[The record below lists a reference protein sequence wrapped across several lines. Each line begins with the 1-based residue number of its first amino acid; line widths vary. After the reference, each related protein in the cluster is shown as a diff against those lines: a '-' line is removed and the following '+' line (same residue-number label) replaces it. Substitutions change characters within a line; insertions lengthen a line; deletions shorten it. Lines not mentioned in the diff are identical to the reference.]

1 MKLIRCYWKCR
12 NVMNKFF
19 SRITNKVTLFLIG
32 IMVFV
37 MAAIISHWVY
47 MMVPVIKGGEQ
58 TKADL
63 LVTPYTKLIEQS
75 VNNNNLGQ
83 VEEILNH
90 LVLLKDS
97 KLKRPLVVNIKVAL
111 VTGEVIERNNPIKLQ
126 YDPFVA
132 DTPIFDT
139 RTSGLL
145 GKIHLEYNSELY
157 HHLIDDA
164 EKRLYVALVAV
175 VLLILIV
182 QRKISLLLKPLHVL
196 AHYLESVDLNQSTSV
211 PHPKK
216 KMAMEITQVWQAVNQ
231 LFSRLRLR
239 DEQLRLE
246 HEAAQNALKEKLQ
259 AESANKAKSQF
270 LANMSH
276 ELRTPLNAI
285 IGYSEMLREEVVN
298 NSHPNL
304 TNDLAKI
311 YGAGKT
317 LLALINDVLD
327 LSKIEAGRMQL
338 YLEDVKVNLL
348 VDEVVGI
355 VNPMAGKNDDRI
367 ELDCPEGIGTI
378 KVDIMKLRQSLLNL
392 LSNAVKFTK
401 GGKIVLSVRREV
413 LNGEEWIKFR
423 VTDSGIGLSDSQI
436 ETLFDAFSQ
445 ADMSTTRRYGGTG
458 LGLTISQKFCRLM
471 GGEITVESELGKGSL
486 FTISLPVVIK
496 EQEANDTT
504 EETSSRLS
512 DAHKKVRVQKADTR
526 GVKHDRRKKTSSIV
540 IIDDDPMACDLQ
552 QRHLAK
558 HGYDVICART
568 GEEGIKKINEHLP
581 DVILLDVML
590 TDMSGWQVL
599 TYVKSQPGLVH
610 IPVIMLTM
618 IDEKNTAYSLGAT
631 AYLTKPI
638 DWEKLAIT
646 INRCVR
652 KAGQDA
658 ILVVDDD
665 ADARKLARLVLEND
679 GYTVIEAENG
689 YLGLMRVAERIP
701 SVILLDLLMPN
712 MNGQE
717 FLNELELNERWH
729 GIPVI
734 ALTAMELD
742 ENETR
747 ALNNRVSMIIQK
759 GAYSIDQV
767 LNAVRDILGEKLH
780 PDGREAQIVNRMDD
794 TSSGE

>member
-1 MKLIRCYWKCR
+1 MT
-12 NVMNKFF
+12 KFF
-19 SRITNKVTLFLIG
+19 SRITNKVTLFLVG
-32 IMVFV
+32 IMLFV
-37 MAAIISHWVY
+37 MAAISAHWVF

-75 VNNNNLGQ
+75 INNNDLGQ

-97 KLKRPLVVNIKVAL
+97 KLKRPLVVSIKVAL
-111 VTGEVIERNNPIKLQ
+111 VSGEVLERSNPIKLE
-126 YDPFVA
+126 YRPFVA
-132 DTPIFDT
+132 DTPIFDST
-139 RTSGLL
+139 TSGLL
-145 GKIHLEYNSELY
+145 GKVHLEYNSELY

-164 EKRLYVALVAV
+164 EKRLFMALVAV

-182 QRKISLLLKPLHVL
+182 QRKISTLLKPLHVL
-196 AHYLESVDLNQSTSV
+196 AHYLESVDLNKSTSV
-211 PHPKK
+211 PYPKK
-216 KMAMEITQVWQAVNQ
+216 KMAMEISQVWQAVNQ

-285 IGYSEMLREEVVN
+285 IGYSEMLREESVN
-298 NSHPNL
+298 IDHPHLN
-304 TNDLAKI
+304 NDLKKI
-311 YGAGKT
+311 YAAGKN

-338 YLEDVKVNLL
+338 YLEDVKVHLL
-348 VDEVVGI
+348 VDEVVSI
-355 VNPMAGKNDDRI
+355 VKPMAGKNDDQI
-367 ELDCPEGIGTI
+367 DVDCPEGVGTI

-401 GGKIVLSVRREV
+401 GGKIKLRVYREM
-413 LNGEEWIKFR
+413 LDGEEWIKFV
-423 VTDSGIGLSDSQI
+423 VTDTGIGLSDSQM
-436 ETLFDAFSQ
+436 ETLFNAFSQ
-445 ADMSTTRRYGGTG
+445 ADMSTTRSYGGTG

-471 GGEITVESELGKGSL
+471 GGEISVESDLGRGSV
-486 FTISLPVVIK
+486 FTISLPVMIK
-496 EQEANDTT
+496 EPEST
-504 EETSSRLS
+504 ETPEEVP
-512 DAHKKVRVQKADTR
+512 HKPRGSYGKVRAQQT
-526 GVKHDRRKKTSSIV
+526 GIPELEHDRRKKTSTIV

-552 QRHLAK
+552 QRQLAK
-558 HGYDVICART
+558 NGYQVVCAAG
-568 GEEGIKKINEHLP
+568 GEEGIRKINELVP
-581 DVILLDVML
+581 DAILLDVML
-590 TDMSGWQVL
+590 SDMSGWQVL

-638 DWEKLAIT
+638 DWEKLVIT
-646 INRCVR
+646 INQCVR
-652 KAGQDA
+652 KAGQDT

-665 ADARKLARLVLEND
+665 ADARKLARLVLENE
-679 GYTVIEAENG
+679 GYAVIEAENG

-712 MNGQE
+712 MNGHE
-717 FLNELELNERWH
+717 FLNELEINERWRE
-729 GIPVI
+729 IPVI

-742 ENETR
+742 ENETHR
-747 ALNNRVSMIIQK
+747 LENRVSFIIQK

-767 LNAVRDILGEKLH
+767 LMAVRDILGEYQQIIE
-780 PDGREAQIVNRMDD
+780 PDTQYAAGADD
-794 TSSGE
+794 KASDK

>member
-1 MKLIRCYWKCR
+1 MS
-12 NVMNKFF
+12 KFF
-19 SRITNKVTLFLIG
+19 GRITNKVTLFLVG
-32 IMVFV
+32 IMLFV
-37 MAAIISHWVY
+37 MVAISTHWVF

-63 LVTPYTKLIEQS
+63 LVTPYTRLIEQS
-75 VNNNNLGQ
+75 INNNDLGQ

-97 KLKRPLVVNIKVAL
+97 KLKRPLVVSIKVAL
-111 VTGEVIERNNPIKLQ
+111 VSGEVIERSNPIKLE
-126 YDPFVA
+126 YEPFVA
-132 DTPIFDT
+132 DTPIFDSA
-139 RTSGLL
+139 TSGLL
-145 GKIHLEYNSELY
+145 GKVHLEYNSELY

-164 EKRLYVALVAV
+164 EKRLFMALVAV

-182 QRKISLLLKPLHVL
+182 QRKISTLLNPLHVL
-196 AHYLESVDLNQSTSV
+196 AHYLESVDLNKSTSV
-211 PHPKK
+211 PYPKK
-216 KMAMEITQVWQAVNQ
+216 KMAMEIRQVWQAVNQ
-231 LFSRLRLR
+231 LFSRLSLR

-285 IGYSEMLREEVVN
+285 IGYSEMLREESAN
-298 NSHPNL
+298 IDHPHLN
-304 TNDLAKI
+304 NDLNKI
-311 YGAGKT
+311 YAAGKN

-338 YLEDVKVNLL
+338 YLEDVKVHLL
-348 VDEVVGI
+348 VEEVVSI
-355 VNPMAGKNDDRI
+355 VKPMAGKNDDDI
-367 ELDCPEGIGTI
+367 EVDCPEGVGTI

-401 GGKIVLSVRREV
+401 GGKIKLHVHREM
-413 LNGEEWIKFR
+413 LDGEEWVKFV
-423 VTDSGIGLSDSQI
+423 VTDTGIGLSDSQM
-436 ETLFDAFSQ
+436 ETLFNAFSQ

-471 GGEITVESELGKGSL
+471 GGEISVESDLGKGSV
-486 FTISLPVVIK
+486 FTLSLPVVIK
-496 EQEANDTT
+496 EPESTDTS
-504 EETSSRLS
+504 EQVPQKPRGSYS
-512 DAHKKVRVQKADTR
+512 KVRTQQAGIR
-526 GVKHDRRKKTSSIV
+526 ELEYDRRTKTSTIV

-558 HGYDVICART
+558 NGYQVVCAT
-568 GEEGIKKINEHLP
+568 GGEEGIKKINELLP

-638 DWEKLAIT
+638 DWEKLVVT
-646 INRCVR
+646 INQCVR
-652 KAGQDA
+652 KAGQDT

-679 GYTVIEAENG
+679 GYAVIEAENG

-712 MNGQE
+712 MNGHE
-717 FLNELELNERWH
+717 FLNELELNERWR

-742 ENETR
+742 ENESYR
-747 ALNNRVSMIIQK
+747 LEKRVSFIIQK

-767 LNAVRDILGEKLH
+767 LTAVRDILGENQQITRPH
-780 PDGREAQIVNRMDD
+780 AQYVAGTDD
-794 TSSGE
+794 TTSE

>member
-1 MKLIRCYWKCR
+1 
-12 NVMNKFF
+12 MNKYF

-32 IMVFV
+32 IMLFV
-37 MAAIISHWVY
+37 MAAIISHWVF

-63 LVTPYTKLIEQS
+63 LVTPYTRLVEQAI
-75 VNNNNLGQ
+75 NNHQLQQ

-97 KLKRPLVVNIKVAL
+97 KLNRPLVVNIRVSL
-111 VTGEVIERNNPIKLQ
+111 VDGQVIERGNPITLEYK
-126 YDPFVA
+126 PFVA

-139 RTSGLL
+139 HTSSLL

-157 HHLIDDA
+157 HHLINDA
-164 EKRLYVALVAV
+164 EKRLFVALVAV

-182 QRKISLLLKPLHVL
+182 QRMISLLLKPLHML
-196 AHYLESVDLNQSTSV
+196 AHYLESVDLKNSTSV

-304 TNDLAKI
+304 TTDLAKI
-311 YGAGKT
+311 YSAGKT

-338 YLEDVKVNLL
+338 YLEDVKVRLL

-355 VNPMAGKNDDRI
+355 VNPMAGQNDDLI
-367 ELDCPEGIGTI
+367 ELDCPKGIGTI

-401 GGKIVLSVRREV
+401 GGKITLSVRREMI
-413 LNGEEWIKFR
+413 NGEEWIKFR
-423 VTDSGIGLSDSQI
+423 VNDSGIGLSESQI

-471 GGEITVESELGKGSL
+471 GGEITVESELGRGSR
-486 FTISLPVVIK
+486 FTISLPVIIK
-496 EQEANDTT
+496 EQDAGDAAEITT
-504 EETSSRLS
+504 ARMN
-512 DAHKKVRVQKADTR
+512 DAHKKIRAQKTHSRDIQN
-526 GVKHDRRKKTSSIV
+526 DRRKKTSTIV

-552 QRHLAK
+552 QRHLTK

-568 GEEGIKKINEHLP
+568 GEEGIKKINESLP
-581 DVILLDVML
+581 DIILLDVML

-599 TYVKSQPGLVH
+599 TYVKSQPALVH

-638 DWEKLAIT
+638 DWEKLATT

-652 KAGQDA
+652 KAGQDT

-665 ADARKLARLVLEND
+665 ADARKLARLVLENE
-679 GYTVIEAENG
+679 GYTVLEAENG

-712 MNGQE
+712 MSGQE
-717 FLNELELNERWH
+717 FLNELELNENWQR
-729 GIPVI
+729 IPVI

-747 ALNNRVSMIIQK
+747 ILDNRVSLIIQK

-767 LNAVRDILGEKLH
+767 LNAVRDILGEK
-780 PDGREAQIVNRMDD
+780 PRQDAVGAQIVNNADD
-794 TSSGE
+794 KTCGE